1 MKNVLV
7 LNHFA
12 VPRGE
17 AGGTRHHELF
27 SRLQN
32 EGWNSLI
39 VAARTNPS
47 TRKEMADHEGFSFVP
62 TVAYSNNGPA
72 RVANWLSYA
81 AAATSR
87 HLLRTFARPDVVYGS
102 SPHLFAALAGSVL
115 AARYRTPFVLEVRDM
130 WPQVLVDMGQLT
142 ESSPVFKAL
151 TVLEE
156 HLYRRADA
164 IVVMAEGVEKK
175 LLERGIPQSKLHY
188 VPNAADPADFTC
200 SEDRASARASY
211 GFDRFTFVYAGAHGP
226 ANGLDLLI
234 DGAADVADVA
244 DVVLVGDGVAK
255 ESLKQHARSVGATN
269 VRFMDP
275 VPKTEI
281 ARLLHAADAGVHC
294 LADVELF
301 RYGVSPNKIFDY
313 QAAGLPAITNTPG
326 EVSALV
332 QRVGSGVTV
341 EPTGLG
347 AGMRRMAEASTEQLR
362 AWGDAGREYM
372 QANQSRS
379 AMAKRLDG
387 VLRGVLPR

>member
-27 SRLQN
+27 SRLN
-32 EGWNSLI
+32 GWNWLI

-72 RVANWLSYA
+72 RVANWLSFA
-81 AAATSR
+81 AAATGR
-87 HLLRTFARPDVVYGS
+87 HVLRTFAKPDVVYGS
-102 SPHLFAALAGSVL
+102 SPHLFAALAGAVL
-115 AARYRTPFVLEVRDM
+115 ATRYRTPFVLEVRDM

-142 ESSPVFKAL
+142 ESSPIFKAL
-151 TVLEE
+151 TQLEE
-156 HLYRRADA
+156 FLYRRADA
-164 IVVMAEGVEKK
+164 IVVMAEGVGDK
-175 LLERGIPQSKLHY
+175 LRERGVAPEKLHY
-188 VPNAADPADFTC
+188 IPNAADPADFDC
-200 SEDRASARASY
+200 PEDRHQVRGDY

-234 DGAADVADVA
+234 DGAAETADVA

-255 ESLKQHARSVGATN
+255 QSLRDHARSVGATN

-275 VPKTEI
+275 IPKTEM

-332 QRVGSGVTV
+332 ERVGSGVTV
-341 EPTGLG
+341 EPRGLG
-347 AGMRRMAEASTEQLR
+347 AGMRRIAEASAAQLD
-362 AWGDAGREYM
+362 AWGAAGRQYM
-372 QANQSRS
+372 QENQSRS
-379 AMAKRLDG
+379 AMAERLDS
-387 VLRGVLPR
+387 VLQGILGR